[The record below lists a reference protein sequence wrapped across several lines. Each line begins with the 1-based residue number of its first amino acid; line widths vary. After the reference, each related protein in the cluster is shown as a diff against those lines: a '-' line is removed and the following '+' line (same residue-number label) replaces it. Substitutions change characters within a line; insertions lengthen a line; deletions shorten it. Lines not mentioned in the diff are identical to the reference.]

1 MSTLT
6 VRKLDV
12 DLAKGFGR
20 HWNGGDA
27 YRTQLFNALSM
38 SFPLGE
44 QMFIDAVR
52 AVPQEC
58 LTDPALQAEVKDF
71 IGQEA
76 THRFIHVQ
84 YNKELERQGL
94 PYTRE
99 AATRKRMGRIDRMG
113 VLNRLA
119 ITCAL
124 EHYTAMLAD
133 GVLRHPGWLEGAEE
147 QMRTVWT
154 WHAVEETEHKG
165 VAFDAYRAAG
175 GGYWRRVLWY
185 VHVSFMFAF
194 ETALQTCFNLQ
205 RDGQLFKW
213 RTWGSALKIWFGRKG
228 LAGHL
233 LKPGLEYFAPSF
245 HPWQHDNRGLIQ
257 AWLDDN
263 SAAWRP
269 VRAKAG

>member
-6 VRKLDV
+6 VRKIEV
-12 DLAKGFGR
+12 DLSQGFGR

-44 QMFIDAVR
+44 QVFIDAVR

-58 LTDPALQAEVKDF
+58 LLDPVLRAEVKDF

-76 THRFIHVQ
+76 THRHVHVQ

-99 AATRKRMGRIDRMG
+99 AATKRRIRRIDCLS
-113 VLNRLA
+113 VTSRLA

-133 GVLRHPGWLEGAEE
+133 GVLRHPHWLAGAEPH
-147 QMRTVWT
+147 MHTVWS

-165 VAFDAYRAAG
+165 VAYDAYLAAG

-185 VHVSFMFAF
+185 AYVSLIFAF
-194 ETALQTCFNLQ
+194 ETFLQTVFNLHG
-205 RDGQLFKW
+205 DGQLFKA
-213 RTWGSALKIWFGRKG
+213 RTWVSALKLWFGRKG
-228 LAGHL
+228 LASHL
-233 LKPGLEYFAPSF
+233 ARPTLDYLSPSF
-245 HPWQHDNRGLIQ
+245 HPWQHDNRQLIES
-257 AWLDDN
+257 WLDHND
-263 SAAWRP
+263 AAWRP
-269 VRAKAG
+269 VRRAAP